1 MNNVYGYMLLQA
13 PIYLASGCLL
23 ACGCVLCSLVVHS
36 GKWFVIII
44 TGCIIHRLLRP
55 CFSRKS
61 VLSFDDTTIIT
72 TDNNSNAIINDSRFI
87 KVVTQHDAFKK
98 QPDSHHCVIHHHLTC
113 ILIREWII
121 TALYSSS
128 ALLRCNEE

>member
-1 MNNVYGYMLLQA
+1 MNNVYVA
-13 PIYLASGCLL
+13 PPIYLLSGIWLPAL

-44 TGCIIHRLLRP
+44 TGCKIHRLLRP

-98 QPDSHHCVIHHHLTC
+98 QPDS
-113 ILIREWII
+113 II
-121 TALYSSS
+121 ASSIIIS
-128 ALLRCNEE
+128 PVSSYESGSSLPYTLALLY